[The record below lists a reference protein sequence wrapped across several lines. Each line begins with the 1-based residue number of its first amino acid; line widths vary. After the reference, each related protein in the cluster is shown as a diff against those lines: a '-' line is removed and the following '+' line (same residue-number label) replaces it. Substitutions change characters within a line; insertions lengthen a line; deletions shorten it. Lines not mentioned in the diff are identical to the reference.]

1 MAKQIIYTV
10 SIGATF
16 TQAEKDYI
24 EKIRCN
30 PSDPDYIELYLAG
43 IL

>member
-1 MAKQIIYTV
+1 MAKQIIHSV
-10 SIGATF
+10 SIGAPF

-30 PSDPDYIELYLAG
+30 PTDPEYVELYLAG